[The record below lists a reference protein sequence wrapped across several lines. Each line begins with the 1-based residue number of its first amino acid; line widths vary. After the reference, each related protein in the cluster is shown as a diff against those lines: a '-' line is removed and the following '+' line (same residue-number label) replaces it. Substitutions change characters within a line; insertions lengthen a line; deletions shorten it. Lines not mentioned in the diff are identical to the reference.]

1 MTDLSI
7 TQYNPYNMYQN
18 IGYYPAF
25 RGATIQQNNYN
36 SVPQMTSQSDTVSFS
51 ANGQIQ
57 AETKKQGLSSGAKW
71 GIGTIAVLGLGAL
84 AYVLTR
90 GKAGSKQVQQLAEHI
105 EFQEAKT
112 MEEAIKFAKDKF
124 NVVYTNNAQQNM
136 PLELANIINKGLT
149 QFNNAVKGKYR
160 PANYIEYLSKDFLVD
175 NEIDAIARAT
185 KVSANG
191 NKLYGISF
199 NPSYIENI
207 DSKIK
212 NTLNEWITNGALIK
226 NGKNYQ
232 FEQANKTI
240 SISSELEKG
249 ITDYLSGKSFTLKEK
264 MNLDTLMN
272 DLYEANISLQK
283 KYNGDLTQALGKTFN
298 VYKTSPLHPVYHEI
312 GHIYHDLNNPK
323 TFLLMGKSSELKINN
338 LSTSILDEFNSKY
351 VETARK
357 VSDYATESP
366 AEFVAEVFAKMIN
379 GQKFD
384 NDVMTLYKKY
394 GGPSIS

>member
-1 MTDLSI
+1 MPVGT
-7 TQYNPYNMYQN
+7 N
-18 IGYYPAF
+18 IQTINFNNVQPKIQTNF
-25 RGATIQQNNYN
+25 R
-36 SVPQMTSQSDTVSFS
+36 SQSSPVKDYPPDTVEI
-51 ANGQIQ
+51 NG
-57 AETKKQGLSSGAKW
+57 KKKTGMSNGAKL
-71 GIGTIAVLGLGAL
+71 GIGAVAVLGLGTL

-105 EFQEAKT
+105 DFQEAKT

-149 QFNNAVKGKYR
+149 QFNNTVKGKYR
-160 PANYIEYLSKDFLVD
+160 PANYIEYLSKDFTVD
-175 NEIDAIARAT
+175 NEIDAIARVT

-191 NKLYGISF
+191 DKLYGISF

-212 NTLNEWITNGALIK
+212 NTINEWIVNGALIK

-240 SISSELEKG
+240 SISSELEKN
-249 ITDYLSGKSFTLKEK
+249 ITDYLSGKSFTLEEK

-272 DLYEANISLQK
+272 DLFEANISLHK

-323 TFLLMGKSSELKINN
+323 TFLLMGKSSELKVNN
-338 LSTSILDEFNSKY
+338 LSTSMLDEFNSKY
-351 VETARK
+351 LETARK

-394 GGPSIS
+394 NGPMI